1 MWTVSTLVAPDV
13 VGVPLQY
20 FTWIYA
26 AVAMEY
32 RTGYRRNVLHL
43 PPEKQNSNLCKALC
57 IVNSPYVKLSKAY
70 GRIKQRKFTPKRF
83 DRDGHSSTQA
93 ASAF

>member
-1 MWTVSTLVAPDV
+1 LLMWTVSILVAPDV

-20 FTWIYA
+20 FTLTYA

-32 RTGYRRNVLHL
+32 RTGYLRNVPHL

-57 IVNSPYVKLSKAY
+57 IVTV
-70 GRIKQRKFTPKRF
+70 
-83 DRDGHSSTQA
+83 HM
-93 ASAF
+93 

>member
-1 MWTVSTLVAPDV
+1 MWTISTLVAPDV

-20 FTWIYA
+20 FTLTYA

-43 PPEKQNSNLCKALC
+43 PPEKQNSNLNKGLY
-57 IVNSPYVKLSKAY
+57 IVTV
-70 GRIKQRKFTPKRF
+70 
-83 DRDGHSSTQA
+83 HM
-93 ASAF
+93 